1 MYVYTRFCNSR
12 VQQAALSIYINKQHH
27 FNNCIGNNEVAYNVI
42 AVCHIIYKASLPYYI
57 GSLYPPPLPGIPS
70 VFWISGF
77 FFPQA
82 FLTGTLQNFARK
94 AVISIDIITFDFKVR
109 KREERRV

>member
-1 MYVYTRFCNSR
+1 MQFILNW
-12 VQQAALSIYINKQHH
+12 IEH
-27 FNNCIGNNEVAYNVI
+27 
-42 AVCHIIYKASLPYYI
+42 
-57 GSLYPPPLPGIPS
+57 GIPS

-94 AVISIDIITFDFKVR
+94 AVISIDIISFDFKVGGAHDCIVVR
-109 KREERRV
+109 SGLFPGAS

>member
-1 MYVYTRFCNSR
+1 MLSCTVYHIS
-12 VQQAALSIYINKQHH
+12 LS
-27 FNNCIGNNEVAYNVI
+27 
-42 AVCHIIYKASLPYYI
+42 P
-57 GSLYPPPLPGIPS
+57 PGIPS

-109 KREERRV
+109 RKREKYQDGTITTCSFAL